1 MKIASFVK
9 DGIESYGPIIGSQVL
24 DYGFALQDSNPTLRD
39 FIAAGGVKQ
48 QPQDQLKKYDLSEI
62 KFLVPA
68 SKLSKIICIGLNYK
82 AHAAEGG
89 FKIPEFPQVF
99 TRFISSFVANG
110 EALIRPKMSN
120 DFDFEGELAI
130 VMGKPA
136 RHVVVEN
143 ALDYVFGY
151 TCFNDGSIRDIQF
164 NHSLIAGKN
173 FPSSGSMGPSIVTA
187 DEIGDP
193 ASLYLTTRLNA
204 QIVQSK
210 GLDDLICSVPQIIS
224 YISSIIQLEPGDII
238 ATGTPEGV
246 GFARKPPLWMR
257 PGDTIEIEISK
268 IGVLK
273 NNVSVE
279 IE

>member
-1 MKIASFVK
+1 MKIASFLR
-9 DGIESYGPIIGSQVL
+9 DGIESYGAVIDSKVL
-24 DYGFALQDSNPTLRD
+24 DYGLALRQTHPTLRD
-39 FIAAGGVKQ
+39 FIAAGAFR
-48 QPQDQLKKYDLSEI
+48 QPPLDQFKKYDLSEI
-62 KFLVPA
+62 KLLIPA
-68 SKLSKIICIGLNYK
+68 SNLSKIICIGLNYK

-99 TRFISSFVANG
+99 TRCISSFVANG
-110 EALIRPKMSN
+110 EALIRPKISN

-136 RHVVVEN
+136 RHVAVEN

-173 FPSSGSMGPSIVTA
+173 FPSSGSIGPYIVTA

-193 ASLYLTTRLNA
+193 ASLYLTTRLNK

-224 YISSIIQLEPGDII
+224 YISSIIQLEPGDVI

-246 GFARKPPLWMR
+246 GFARKPPLWMK
-257 PGDTIEIEISK
+257 PGDVIEVEISN

-273 NNVSVE
+273 NNVSAEV
-279 IE
+279 